1 LASAKS
7 ANKNPDSTSFRSRQD
22 RLRIRFSG
30 LNTQAILVTSLPDIR
45 YLCGFSGSSGI
56 LLITENSSELFTDS
70 RYTLQ
75 TRDEVH
81 ASAVN
86 IIKKSLLNEVGA
98 RIAHY
103 RAIQR
108 LAFAPDQIT
117 FARFRQIQRV
127 PKRSIKWVPA
137 SLLVADLRAIKDPEE
152 LAAMRAAAILSSQVF
167 EKLLPK
173 IRPGVSELDL
183 AAELDYLSRTA
194 GASGPAFDTIIASG
208 PRAALPHAHPTSKLI
223 SKNELVVI
231 DQGAILR
238 GYCSD
243 ITRTVFVGKAP
254 PRIRRWYNAVLE
266 SQLAAIEALGAG
278 VEANTVDAAA
288 RGTLKRMGL
297 AGAFTHS
304 TGHGLGLEVHEAPRL
319 GRGDKSRLALGNVVT
334 IEPGIYK
341 QGIGGIRIEDDVF
354 IGASGSEILSNAPK
368 EFLEL

>member
-1 LASAKS
+1 MASKS
-7 ANKNPDSTSFRSRQD
+7 ANQNPDSTTFRSRQD
-22 RLRIRFSG
+22 RLRIRFSA
-30 LNTQAILVTSLPDIR
+30 LPAQAVLITHLPDIR

-56 LLITENSSELFTDS
+56 LLITETSSTLLTDS
-70 RYTLQ
+70 RYTIQ
-75 TRDEVH
+75 VKDEVG
-81 ASAVN
+81 ASTVH

-98 RIAHY
+98 LIAGHRAIHRIA
-103 RAIQR
+103 
-108 LAFAPDQIT
+108 FTPDQIT

-127 PKRSIKWVPA
+127 PKRPIKWIPA
-137 SLLVADLRAIKDPEE
+137 STLVSDLRAIKDPTE
-152 LAAMRAAAILSSQVF
+152 LAAMRDAAILSSKVF

-183 AAELDYLSRTA
+183 AAELDYLSRRA

-208 PRAALPHAHPTSKLI
+208 PRAALPHAHPSPKRI
-223 SKNELVVI
+223 AKNELVVI

-254 PRIRRWYNAVLE
+254 PRIRRWYDAVLQ
-266 SQLAAIEALGAG
+266 SQLAAIEALAAG
-278 VEANTVDAAA
+278 VEANVVDAAA
-288 RGTLKRMGL
+288 RGILKRVGL

-319 GRGDKSRLALGNVVT
+319 GRGEKSRLALGNVVT

-341 QGIGGIRIEDDVF
+341 QGVGGIRIEDDVF
-354 IGASGSEILSNAPK
+354 IGAHGPEILSTAPK
-368 EFLEL
+368 QFLEL